1 MPFTAGK
8 NPTEGGDYIK
18 TKELPQLTRSG
29 LFLVQIAS
37 AIYYKGESKTGS
49 QYQQCRLDCGVMYNG
64 QAVKACSFSFF
75 LPGHDMEALCYF
87 LNLRDGDGN
96 LSLPDPIHR
105 EGTSSNGKAYT
116 IDTFPCL
123 QNQLINVC
131 LEFQGTAVSAAGT
144 QYSTFKLKG
153 FCDVHGRT
161 AVEAW
166 QNKPAETLK
175 GFILSSPNGVNT
187 APAAQPQNVYGQV
200 SAPYQGNAAP
210 AYGQPYGQS
219 SPTPNGANTSAT
231 QPAQGG
237 VPFDDI
243 PF

>member
-18 TKELPQLTRSG
+18 TKELPQLASSG

-37 AIYYKGESKTGS
+37 AIYYKGEGKNGN

-75 LPGHDMEALCYF
+75 LPSHDMEAICYF
-87 LNLRDGDGN
+87 LNLRDENGN
-96 LSLPDPIHR
+96 LSLPDPTHR
-105 EGTSSNGKAYT
+105 EGTSSTGKPYT
-116 IDTFPCL
+116 IDTFQCL

-131 LEFQGTAVSAAGT
+131 LEFQGTSVSAAGT

-153 FCDVHGRT
+153 FCDVNGRT

-166 QNKPAETLK
+166 QNKPAETLRP
-175 GFILSSPNGVNT
+175 FIEACKRPFYPSPNGGNA
-187 APAAQPQNVYGQV
+187 APAQAQV

-210 AYGQPYGQS
+210 TYGQPYGQ
-219 SPTPNGANTSAT
+219 A
-231 QPAQGG
+231 PAQTAQAQPQQAQGM
-237 VPFDDI
+237 PYDDI

>member
-105 EGTSSNGKAYT
+105 EGTSSTGKAYT
-116 IDTFPCL
+116 MDTFQCL

-131 LEFQGTAVSAAGT
+131 LEFQGTTVSAAGT

-153 FCDVHGRT
+153 FCDVQGRT

-175 GFILSSPNGVNT
+175 GFIESCRLPSYPTPNGTNAGNT
-187 APAAQPQNVYGQV
+187 APAVQPQNVYGQT
-200 SAPYQGNAAP
+200 SYTQTAYGQAPAQAAP
-210 AYGQPYGQS
+210 A
-219 SPTPNGANTSAT
+219 SAT